1 MSEKPKTI
9 FKDGLRWNLL
19 PKEVYGKEVYVPCN
33 PPYHYLS
40 LGIGITDEI
49 HKKPSNQDM

>member
-1 MSEKPKTI
+1 MTEKPKTI

-40 LGIGITDEI
+40 LGMAITDEI